1 VSGEKPARAGSNI
14 GAHIKSF
21 VDRIEAL
28 ETEKKNYA
36 DDIRDVYKEA
46 KENGGLD
53 TAVLRAIVKLRR
65 QDKAKRQEFEA
76 VLDEYMAALGMID

>member
-1 VSGEKPARAGSNI
+1 MTGNNLS
-14 GAHIKSF
+14 AHLKSF

-28 ETEKKNYA
+28 EAEKKNYA

-53 TAVLRAIVKLRR
+53 VTVLRAIIKLRK
-65 QDKAKRQEFEA
+65 QDKAKRQAFEDT
-76 VLDEYMAALGMID
+76 LDEYMAALGLID